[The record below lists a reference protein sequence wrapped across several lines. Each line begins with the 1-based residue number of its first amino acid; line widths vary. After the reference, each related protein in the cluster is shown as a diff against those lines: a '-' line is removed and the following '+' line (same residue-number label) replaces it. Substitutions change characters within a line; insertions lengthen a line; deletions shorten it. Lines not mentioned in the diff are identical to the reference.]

1 MAGTPKQSGT
11 SAGGMTVRG
20 YNLQNSLGKVNIAGL
35 FNSTSDP
42 SGVLNRQAQD
52 EAIAN
57 QIINS
62 LEAENAE
69 AAEAN
74 TGGPKTDFP
83 GTNRDLTSD
92 SIGGYAVDLGSVYSL
107 FPNAATGAVIAAMQ
121 NDYLNSLLE
130 EGQYKGLSDAER
142 LDLFT
147 ELQTTNAPR
156 FISSEEGIRPA
167 TEQETADFYDDIVD
181 YLLGLGS
188 VPKTTEDT
196 VIEGTLGESQG
207 EEIDRFFGIF
217 NNAETDAS
225 IVEKIQEQV
234 RRIGSAVGKAQDT
247 VFDLLGIPKPD
258 YSVIQP
264 NAPGGTVIW
273 GQPSGGVFGRI
284 GTTPGGT
291 VTGVQTGIP
300 ALDILLGKVADVAS
314 GRATTG
320 DVLNTETIK
329 DIIVETAGDELGIPG
344 DPNQILADI
353 KEIGSKVFYDENT
366 GKLGI
371 DLGDGSATPTGETPT
386 LGSDRV
392 TTTTGGGITSTLPTG
407 ETPTLGSDRVTTT
420 TGGGITSTLP
430 TGETPT
436 LGSDRVTTT
445 GGGITSTLPTGETP
459 TLGSDRVT
467 TTTGGGITSTL
478 PTGETPTLGSDRV
491 TTGGVTLDKAP
502 TLTTDKVTTGGVTLD
517 KAPTLTTDKV
527 TTGGVTLDKAPTLTT
542 DKVTTG
548 GVTLDKA
555 PTLTTDKVTTGG
567 VTLDK
572 APTLTTDRATTGGVT
587 LDKAPTLT
595 TDRATTGDVILDR
608 APVLVTDRTNTIED
622 PTLTERTPTL
632 TTDRADEVPGGD
644 GGGGGLGQQSGVR
657 TVSGGPGDVV
667 DIDYLFD
674 IAGQSI
680 FAPVL
685 EDEDEDE
692 DEEDKYRPY
701 VYAKSG
707 GMINTYDA
715 VDKLIRFLNRT

>member
-1 MAGTPKQSGT
+1 M
-11 SAGGMTVRG
+11 
-20 YNLQNSLGKVNIAGL
+20 L
-35 FNSTSDP
+35 F
-42 SGVLNRQAQD
+42 
-52 EAIAN
+52 
-57 QIINS
+57 
-62 LEAENAE
+62 
-69 AAEAN
+69 
-74 TGGPKTDFP
+74 
-83 GTNRDLTSD
+83 
-92 SIGGYAVDLGSVYSL
+92 
-107 FPNAATGAVIAAMQ
+107 
-121 NDYLNSLLE
+121 
-130 EGQYKGLSDAER
+130 
-142 LDLFT
+142 
-147 ELQTTNAPR
+147 
-156 FISSEEGIRPA
+156 
-167 TEQETADFYDDIVD
+167 DI
-181 YLLGLGS
+181 
-188 VPKTTEDT
+188 
-196 VIEGTLGESQG
+196 
-207 EEIDRFFGIF
+207 F
-217 NNAETDAS
+217 
-225 IVEKIQEQV
+225 
-234 RRIGSAVGKAQDT
+234 
-247 VFDLLGIPKPD
+247 GIPKPD

-264 NAPGGTVIW
+264 NAPGATVIW

-300 ALDILLGKVADVAS
+300 ALDVVLGRVADIVS
-314 GRATTG
+314 GRAAAG
-320 DVLNTETIK
+320 EILNTETIK

-353 KEIGSKVFYDENT
+353 KEIGSKVFYDDET
-366 GKLGI
+366 GKLGV

-445 GGGITSTLPTGETP
+445 TGGGITSTLPTGETP

-478 PTGETPTLGSDRV
+478 PTGET
-491 TTGGVTLDKAP
+491 
-502 TLTTDKVTTGGVTLD
+502 
-517 KAPTLTTDKV
+517 PTLTTDKV

-692 DEEDKYRPY
+692 EDKYRPY